1 MVEVDEV
8 GTMRDTR
15 YFTARGSEVIEH
27 PITFAFVS
35 EQSYQQI

>member
-27 PITFAFVS
+27 LITFASIS
-35 EQSYQQI
+35 EHSYQQI